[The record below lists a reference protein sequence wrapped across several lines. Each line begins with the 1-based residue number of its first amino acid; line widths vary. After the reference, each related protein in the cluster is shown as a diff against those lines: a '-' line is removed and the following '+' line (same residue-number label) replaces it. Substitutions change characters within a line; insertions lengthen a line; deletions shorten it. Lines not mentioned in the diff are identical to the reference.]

1 MRKTAY
7 ILIYIVFS
15 ISSMTAFGQKDT
27 IVQTNKDNVKSSN
40 IYYQADTM
48 PILHCDYDGNYLEKI
63 NQFIKHNLQWP
74 DNEID
79 CSGNVYVQFIVET
92 NGSISDIKIIRGLD
106 SCTGFNEEAL
116 RVVKLMK
123 SWTPGIKDNQ
133 NVRVMLTISVK
144 FMLE

>member
-15 ISSMTAFGQKDT
+15 ISSMTVFGQKDT
-27 IVQTNKDNVKSSN
+27 IVQINNDNIKSSN

-63 NQFIKHNLQWP
+63 NQFIKHNLKWL
-74 DNEID
+74 DSETE
-79 CSGNVYVQFIVET
+79 CYGNVYVQFIVET
-92 NGSISDIKIIRGLD
+92 NGSMSNIKIIRGLD
-106 SCTGFNEEAL
+106 GCTGYNEEAL
-116 RVVKLMK
+116 RVIKLMK
-123 SWTPGIKDNQ
+123 SWTPGVKDNQ
-133 NVRVMLTISVK
+133 NVRVMLTVSVK